1 MGRRDDPACTQNDGL
16 KRCSLFQQ
24 GMRQTT
30 DRKNT
35 VVVNIFGTEYPIRA
49 EADAEYIREV
59 ALYVD
64 AKMKEVANSVPL
76 RSTTKVA
83 ILAALNVVDELFKE
97 RTERETMLER
107 VNARIAELTDVLTKK
122 IAPEHRGG

>member
-1 MGRRDDPACTQNDGL
+1 M
-16 KRCSLFQQ
+16 FQQ
-24 GMRQTT
+24 GMEKTT
-30 DRKNT
+30 DRRNT
-35 VVVNIFGTEYPIRA
+35 VVVKIFGHEYSIRA

-64 AKMKEVANSVPL
+64 AKMHEVANSIPL

-97 RTERETMLER
+97 RSEREVMLK
-107 VNARIAELTDVLTKK
+107 RISKRLADLTDALTRQ
-122 IAPEHRGG
+122 ITPEHRGG